1 MVQVVLYQILVLVL
15 MEEFQLFQQYLLLVV
30 VLAEIL
36 EEVFQLLV
44 ELEKMVDLEVL
55 EHLNPIL
62 QHQSL
67 EVVEIHLPLVPLK
80 DKMEE
85 VVLVILVAVEVA
97 LVLPAKLLLDQ
108 VKEEMVE

>member
-1 MVQVVLYQILVLVL
+1 M
-15 MEEFQLFQQYLLLVV
+15 
-30 VLAEIL
+30 EIL

-67 EVVEIHLPLVPLK
+67 EVVEIHLLLVLLK

-85 VVLVILVAVEVA
+85 VVKVILVAVEVA
-97 LVLPAKLLLDQ
+97 LVLLVKLPLDH
-108 VKEEMVE
+108 VKQETVE